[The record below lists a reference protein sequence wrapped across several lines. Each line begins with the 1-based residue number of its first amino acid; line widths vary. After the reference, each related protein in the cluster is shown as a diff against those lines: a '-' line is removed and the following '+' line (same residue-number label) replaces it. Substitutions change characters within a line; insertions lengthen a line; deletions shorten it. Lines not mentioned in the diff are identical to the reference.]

1 MSRFGVAWRAF
12 WGLLRSPELAAR
24 WAAFLSAP
32 VAAASPPPAAPS
44 PSTTAAVTE
53 SPSAAADAAV
63 FTLVLLQR
71 EGRLVD
77 FLQEPLEGFSDAQV
91 GAAARQIQADCRRV
105 LQKVFGVEPLRQEA
119 EGSQVTI
126 PAGFDARH
134 VRLSGP
140 AHVEPPC
147 TGVLRHRGWRAT
159 RADLPQRHPGLDPHL
174 ICPAE
179 VDVDA

>member
-1 MSRFGVAWRAF
+1 MSRLGIAWRAF

-24 WAAFLSAP
+24 WSAFLSAP
-32 VAAASPPPAAPS
+32 AAVSPPPAPAVAPPEPS
-44 PSTTAAVTE
+44 PVS
-53 SPSAAADAAV
+53 ADAAV

-105 LQKVFGVEPLRQEA
+105 LEKVFGVEALRQEA
-119 EGSQVTI
+119 EGSQVAI
-126 PAGFDARH
+126 PAGFDPRH
-134 VRLSGP
+134 VRLSGS
-140 AHVEPPC
+140 AHAEPPC
-147 TGVLRHRGWRAT
+147 TGILRHRGWRAS
-159 RADLPQRHPGLDPHL
+159 RVDLPQRHHGLDPLL

-179 VDVDA
+179 VDVGA

>member
-1 MSRFGVAWRAF
+1 MHIGLAFRAF
-12 WGLLRSPELAAR
+12 FRIFSD
-24 WAAFLSAP
+24 AAFAEKVRLLFEGGTAPAPAP
-32 VAAASPPPAAPS
+32 VEPEVAPAAVRVL
-44 PSTTAAVTE
+44 A
-53 SPSAAADAAV
+53 
-63 FTLVLLQR
+63 LLQR

-119 EGSQVTI
+119 EGSEVTI

-134 VRLSGP
+134 VRLSGS

-147 TGVLRHRGWRAT
+147 TGILRHRGWRAT
-159 RADLPQRHPGLDPHL
+159 RADLPQRHPGLDPRL

-179 VDVDA
+179 VDVGG

>member
-1 MSRFGVAWRAF
+1 MSRFGMAWRAF

-32 VAAASPPPAAPS
+32 AAPAAP
-44 PSTTAAVTE
+44 AVPT
-53 SPSAAADAAV
+53 PSAATVVSEPSSASADAAV

-119 EGSQVTI
+119 EGSEVTI

-134 VRLSGP
+134 VRLSGS

-147 TGVLRHRGWRAT
+147 TGILRHRGWRAT
-159 RADLPQRHPGLDPHL
+159 RADLPQRHPGLDPRL

-179 VDVDA
+179 VDVGG